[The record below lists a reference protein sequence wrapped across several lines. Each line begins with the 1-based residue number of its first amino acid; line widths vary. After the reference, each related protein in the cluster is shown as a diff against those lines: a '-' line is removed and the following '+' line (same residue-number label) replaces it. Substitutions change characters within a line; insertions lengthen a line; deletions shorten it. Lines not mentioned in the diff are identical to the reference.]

1 MANLDLQQKPLM
13 SAPSDTEK
21 PIISAVDSSF
31 SDRIPAYVE
40 LTKMRISIMVVLTF
54 LVAAAVSPAAMY
66 YSTIDS
72 SAVQAPALP
81 SIWVLFWGTIG
92 MLLVCFSGNA
102 MNMYVERKTDSL
114 MPRTAGRPLPAEK
127 LTSTEVLLFGAATFV
142 LSAAIFAYFVNWQ
155 TVLCAAV
162 NWIVYVVI
170 YTPLKRKTWFNTE
183 IGAIAGALPVIMGSL
198 ATTGTITLVAWA
210 FFGVL
215 VFWQFPH
222 FMAIAWKY
230 RHEYKAGGLQMLT
243 VVDPSGKRAGFKSV
257 LTCILLI
264 VCSLI
269 PVFQVRTIYH
279 GILLAAIALIV
290 GLPYLKAS
298 FAFNSDRNDASAK
311 KLMRSSL
318 LYLPLYM
325 TGLIIA
331 CLT

>member
-1 MANLDLQQKPLM
+1 M
-13 SAPSDTEK
+13 SSPTKTEK
-21 PIISAVDSSF
+21 PLASVADSPSF
-31 SDRIPAYVE
+31 ADRMPAYVE

-54 LVAAAVSPAAMY
+54 IVAAIVSQPGF
-66 YSTIDS
+66 ID
-72 SAVQAPALP
+72 VP
-81 SIWVLFWGTIG
+81 ILFWGTIG
-92 MLLVCFSGNA
+92 CLLICFSGKA
-102 MNMYVERKTDSL
+102 MNMYVERKTDLL

-127 LTSTEVLLFGAATFV
+127 LTSLEVLAFGALTFV
-142 LSAAIFAYFVNWQ
+142 LSAVIFWYFVNWQ
-155 TVLCAAV
+155 TTVCAAI
-162 NWIVYVVI
+162 NWIVYVVV

-183 IGAIAGALPVIMGSL
+183 IGAIAGALPVIMGAL
-198 ATTGTITLVAWA
+198 AATATVPMVAWA

-230 RHEYKAGGLQMLT
+230 RHEYEAGGLQMLT

-257 LTCILLI
+257 LTCVLLT

-269 PVFQVRTIYH
+269 PIFEVRTIFH
-279 GILLAAIALIV
+279 VILLIVISLIV
-290 GLPYLKAS
+290 GAPYLKAS
-298 FAFNSDRNDASAK
+298 IGFNSDPNDVTAK

-325 TGLIIA
+325 TGLLIA

>member
-1 MANLDLQQKPLM
+1 MSNLEIPTQASM
-13 SAPSDTEK
+13 SAPSETEK
-21 PIISAVDSSF
+21 SIVSTADSSF
-31 SDRIPAYVE
+31 ADRMPAYVE
-40 LTKMRISIMVVLTF
+40 LTKMRISVMVVLTF
-54 LVAAAVSPAAMY
+54 LVAAAVSPAMY
-66 YSTIDS
+66 Y
-72 SAVQAPALP
+72 APTDANLIQVPAFP
-81 SIWVLFWGTIG
+81 SLGVLFWGTVG

-114 MPRTAGRPLPAEK
+114 MPRTACRPLPAEK
-127 LTSTEVLLFGAATFV
+127 LTSAEVLLFGAATFV

-155 TVLCAAV
+155 TTVCAAI
-162 NWIVYVVI
+162 NWIVYVVV

-198 ATTGTITLVAWA
+198 ATTGTITIVAWA

-230 RHEYKAGGLQMLT
+230 RDEYKAGGLQMLT

-257 LTCILLI
+257 LTCVLLI
-264 VCSLI
+264 LVSLI
-269 PVFQVRTIYH
+269 PVLQVRTVYH
-279 GILLAAIALIV
+279 GILLAVIALIV

-298 FAFNSDRNDASAK
+298 IAFNADRNDATAK

-325 TGLIIA
+325 TGLMIA

>member
-1 MANLDLQQKPLM
+1 M
-13 SAPSDTEK
+13 SAPTETEK
-21 PIISAVDSSF
+21 PLGPTGSDPSIEAESSF

-54 LVAAAVSPAAMY
+54 IVAAIISQPIFINPV
-66 YSTIDS
+66 
-72 SAVQAPALP
+72 
-81 SIWVLFWGTIG
+81 VLFWGTIG
-92 MLLVCFSGNA
+92 CLLICFSGNA
-102 MNMYVERKTDSL
+102 MNMFVERKTDSL

-127 LTSTEVLLFGAATFV
+127 LTSAEVLIFGAVTFIA
-142 LSAAIFAYFVNWQ
+142 STAIFWLLVNWQ
-155 TVLCAAV
+155 TAMCAVV
-162 NWIVYVVI
+162 NWIVYVII

-183 IGAIAGALPVIMGSL
+183 IGAVAGSLPVLMGSL
-198 ATTGTITLVAWA
+198 ATTETVPLIAWA

-243 VVDPSGKRAGFKSV
+243 VVDPSGKRAGLKAV
-257 LTCILLI
+257 VTCVLLI
-264 VCSLI
+264 ICSLI
-269 PVFQVRTIYH
+269 PVLEVRAIFQV
-279 GILLAAIALIV
+279 ILLVVIALIV
-290 GLPYLKAS
+290 GVPYLKAS
-298 FAFNSDRNDASAK
+298 IAFNADPNDITAK

-325 TGLIIA
+325 AGLLIV

>member
-1 MANLDLQQKPLM
+1 M
-13 SAPSDTEK
+13 SSPTKTEK
-21 PIISAVDSSF
+21 PLASVADSPSF
-31 SDRIPAYVE
+31 ADRMPAYVE

-54 LVAAAVSPAAMY
+54 IVAAIVSEPGF
-66 YSTIDS
+66 ID
-72 SAVQAPALP
+72 VP
-81 SIWVLFWGTIG
+81 ILFWGTIG
-92 MLLVCFSGNA
+92 CLLICFSGNA
-102 MNMYVERKTDSL
+102 MNMYVERKTDLL

-127 LTSTEVLLFGAATFV
+127 LTSLEVLAFGALTFV
-142 LSAAIFAYFVNWQ
+142 LSAVIFWYFVNWQ
-155 TVLCAAV
+155 TTVCAAI

-183 IGAIAGALPVIMGSL
+183 IGAIAGALPVIMGAL
-198 ATTGTITLVAWA
+198 AATATVPMVAWA

-230 RHEYKAGGLQMLT
+230 RHEYEAGGLQMLT

-257 LTCILLI
+257 LTCVLLI

-269 PVFQVRTIYH
+269 PIFEVRTIFH
-279 GILLAAIALIV
+279 VILLIVISLIV
-290 GLPYLKAS
+290 GAPYLKAS
-298 FAFNSDRNDASAK
+298 IGFNSDPNDVTAK

-325 TGLIIA
+325 TGLLIA

>member
-1 MANLDLQQKPLM
+1 M
-13 SAPSDTEK
+13 SSPTKTEK
-21 PIISAVDSSF
+21 PLASVADSPSF
-31 SDRIPAYVE
+31 ADRMPAYVE

-54 LVAAAVSPAAMY
+54 IVAAIVSQPGF
-66 YSTIDS
+66 ID
-72 SAVQAPALP
+72 VP
-81 SIWVLFWGTIG
+81 ILFWGTIG
-92 MLLVCFSGNA
+92 CLLICFSGNA
-102 MNMYVERKTDSL
+102 MNMYVERKTDLL

-127 LTSTEVLLFGAATFV
+127 LTSLEVLAFGALTFV
-142 LSAAIFAYFVNWQ
+142 LSAVIFWYFVNWQ
-155 TVLCAAV
+155 TTVCAAI

-183 IGAIAGALPVIMGSL
+183 IGAIAGALPVIMGAL
-198 ATTGTITLVAWA
+198 AATATVPMVAWA

-230 RHEYKAGGLQMLT
+230 RHEYEAGGLQMLT

-257 LTCILLI
+257 LTCVLLI

-269 PVFQVRTIYH
+269 PILEVRTIFH
-279 GILLAAIALIV
+279 VILLIVISLIV
-290 GLPYLKAS
+290 GAPYLKAS
-298 FAFNSDRNDASAK
+298 IGFNSDPNDVTAK

-325 TGLIIA
+325 TGLLIA

>member
-1 MANLDLQQKPLM
+1 M
-13 SAPSDTEK
+13 SSPTKTEK
-21 PIISAVDSSF
+21 PLASVADSPSF
-31 SDRIPAYVE
+31 ADRMPAYVE

-54 LVAAAVSPAAMY
+54 IVAAIVSQPGF
-66 YSTIDS
+66 ID
-72 SAVQAPALP
+72 VP
-81 SIWVLFWGTIG
+81 ILFWGTIG
-92 MLLVCFSGNA
+92 CLLICFSGNA
-102 MNMYVERKTDSL
+102 MNMYVERKTDLL

-127 LTSTEVLLFGAATFV
+127 LTSLEVLAFGALTFV
-142 LSAAIFAYFVNWQ
+142 LSAVIFWYFVNWQ
-155 TVLCAAV
+155 TTVCAAV

-183 IGAIAGALPVIMGSL
+183 IGAIAGALPVIMGAL
-198 ATTGTITLVAWA
+198 AATATVPMVAWA

-230 RHEYKAGGLQMLT
+230 RHEYEAGGLQMLT

-257 LTCILLI
+257 LTCVLLI

-269 PVFQVRTIYH
+269 PIFEVRTIFH
-279 GILLAAIALIV
+279 VILLIVISLIV
-290 GLPYLKAS
+290 GAPYLKAS
-298 FAFNSDRNDASAK
+298 IGFNSDPNDVTAK

-325 TGLIIA
+325 TGLLIA

>member
-1 MANLDLQQKPLM
+1 M
-13 SAPSDTEK
+13 SSPTKTEK
-21 PIISAVDSSF
+21 PLASVADSPSF
-31 SDRIPAYVE
+31 ADRMPAYVE

-54 LVAAAVSPAAMY
+54 IVAAIVSQPGF
-66 YSTIDS
+66 ID
-72 SAVQAPALP
+72 VP
-81 SIWVLFWGTIG
+81 ILFWGTIG
-92 MLLVCFSGNA
+92 CLLICFSGNA
-102 MNMYVERKTDSL
+102 MNMYVERKTDLL

-127 LTSTEVLLFGAATFV
+127 LTSLEVLAFGALTFV
-142 LSAAIFAYFVNWQ
+142 LSAVIFWYFVNWQ
-155 TVLCAAV
+155 TTVCAAI

-183 IGAIAGALPVIMGSL
+183 IGAIAGALPVIMGAL
-198 ATTGTITLVAWA
+198 AATATVPMVAWA

-230 RHEYKAGGLQMLT
+230 RHEYEAGGLQMLT

-257 LTCILLI
+257 LTCVLLI

-269 PVFQVRTIYH
+269 PIFEVRTIFH
-279 GILLAAIALIV
+279 VILLIVISLIV
-290 GLPYLKAS
+290 GAPYLKAS
-298 FAFNSDRNDASAK
+298 IGFNSDPNDVTAK

-325 TGLIIA
+325 TGLLIA

>member
-1 MANLDLQQKPLM
+1 
-13 SAPSDTEK
+13 
-21 PIISAVDSSF
+21 
-31 SDRIPAYVE
+31 
-40 LTKMRISIMVVLTF
+40 MRISIMVVLTF
-54 LVAAAVSPAAMY
+54 VVAAIISDPGF
-66 YSTIDS
+66 INLG
-72 SAVQAPALP
+72 AL
-81 SIWVLFWGTIG
+81 LWGTLG
-92 MLLVCFSGNA
+92 CLLICFSGNA

-114 MPRTAGRPLPAEK
+114 MPRTAGRPLPAAK
-127 LTSTEVLLFGAATFV
+127 LTSPEVLIFGAVTLV
-142 LSAAIFAYFVNWQ
+142 TSIAIFWCFVNWQ
-155 TVLCAAV
+155 TALCAAA

-183 IGAIAGALPVIMGSL
+183 IGAVAGALPVIMGAL
-198 ATTGTITLVAWA
+198 ATSETVPLIAWA

-257 LTCILLI
+257 LTCVLLIICSLLPIFEVRALFQVILL
-264 VCSLI
+264 V
-269 PVFQVRTIYH
+269 VV
-279 GILLAAIALIV
+279 ALIV
-290 GLPYLKAS
+290 GTPYLRAS
-298 FAFNSDRNDASAK
+298 IAFNADPNDVTAK

-325 TGLIIA
+325 TGLLIV

>member
-1 MANLDLQQKPLM
+1 M
-13 SAPSDTEK
+13 SLPTETEK
-21 PIISAVDSSF
+21 PLATVAGTSF
-31 SDRIPAYVE
+31 SEKIPAYRE

-54 LVAAAVSPAAMY
+54 IVAAIVSADF
-66 YSTIDS
+66 ID
-72 SAVQAPALP
+72 V
-81 SIWVLFWGTIG
+81 SILFWGTIG
-92 MLLVCFSGNA
+92 CLLICFSGNA

-127 LTSTEVLLFGAATFV
+127 LTSIEVLAFGAITFV
-142 LSAAIFAYFVNWQ
+142 LSAVIFWYFVNWQ
-155 TVLCAAV
+155 TTLCAAV

-170 YTPLKRKTWFNTE
+170 YTPMKRYTWFNTE
-183 IGAIAGALPVIMGSL
+183 VGAVAGALPVIMGAL
-198 ATTGTITLVAWA
+198 AATGTVPLVAWA

-264 VCSLI
+264 LCSLTPI
-269 PVFQVRTIYH
+269 LEVRTIYH
-279 GILLAAIALIV
+279 GILLVVIALIV
-290 GLPYLKAS
+290 GTPYLKAS
-298 FAFNSDRNDASAK
+298 FVFNADRNDATAK

-325 TGLIIA
+325 VGLLIA

>member
-1 MANLDLQQKPLM
+1 M
-13 SAPSDTEK
+13 SSPTKTEK
-21 PIISAVDSSF
+21 PLASVADSPSF
-31 SDRIPAYVE
+31 ADRMPAYVE

-54 LVAAAVSPAAMY
+54 IVAAIVSQPGF
-66 YSTIDS
+66 ID
-72 SAVQAPALP
+72 VP
-81 SIWVLFWGTIG
+81 ILFWGTIG
-92 MLLVCFSGNA
+92 CLLICFSGNA
-102 MNMYVERKTDSL
+102 MNMYVERKTDLL

-127 LTSTEVLLFGAATFV
+127 LTSLEVLAFGALTFV
-142 LSAAIFAYFVNWQ
+142 LSAVIFWYFVNWQ
-155 TVLCAAV
+155 TTVCAAV

-183 IGAIAGALPVIMGSL
+183 IGAIAGALPVIMGAL
-198 ATTGTITLVAWA
+198 AATATVPMVAWA

-230 RHEYKAGGLQMLT
+230 RHEYEAGGLQMLT

-257 LTCILLI
+257 LTCVLLI

-269 PVFQVRTIYH
+269 PILEVRTIFH
-279 GILLAAIALIV
+279 VILLIVISLIV
-290 GLPYLKAS
+290 GAPYLKAS
-298 FAFNSDRNDASAK
+298 IGFNSDPNDVTAK

-325 TGLIIA
+325 TGLLIA